1 MEHGKVISYQESWG
15 NFPGH
20 LVFKLNLEEW
30 KVLRCTRTK
39 MSQGL
44 ETGILIG
51 QEADTWRL
59 SRAYC
64 VPGDVQSSLIK
75 LVHSTEKTE
84 AQRG

>member
-1 MEHGKVISYQESWG
+1 MEHGKVISFQESWG
-15 NFPGH
+15 NFPGQ

-30 KVLRCTRTK
+30 KAHRCARMK
-39 MSQGL
+39 VSQGL

-51 QEADTWRL
+51 QEADTWHL
-59 SRAYC
+59 SSAYC

-75 LVHSTEKTE
+75 LFHLTEKTE